1 MALPVAAFGT
11 GYATLWALCAQRDNE
26 PTLCI
31 YRARNL
37 GRRFTGPTSTLTK
50 SVRHALVEESSKRPP
65 QFQASESSPTSHAKL
80 A

>member
-1 MALPVAAFGT
+1 MALPVAASGT
-11 GYATLWALCAQRDNE
+11 GYATLWALCSQRGHE

-31 YRARNL
+31 YRASNL
-37 GRRFTGPTSTLTK
+37 GRRSTGLTSTLTK
-50 SVRHALVEESSKRPP
+50 GVRHALVEESSKRPS